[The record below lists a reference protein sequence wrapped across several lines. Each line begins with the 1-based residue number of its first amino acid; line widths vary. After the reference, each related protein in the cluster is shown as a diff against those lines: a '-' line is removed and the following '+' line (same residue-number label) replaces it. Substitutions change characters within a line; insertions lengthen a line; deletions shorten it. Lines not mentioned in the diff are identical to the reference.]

1 MFIFGYE
8 KFKENGDPLDNCID
22 YSFEGWRICDN
33 SNILLNMFQHMDWK
47 YLLKDDGGEFKKGM
61 SVRIKNIYD
70 LKDEKYF
77 FPISVKEF
85 SGALGKKRFSEKIY
99 KDNIFNHIPEK
110 VLEDVRSNKC
120 KIIID
125 FGYEGFGSER
135 QDTIL
140 FKPLLELLHK
150 ILKRFSL
157 PQENIIYMDA
167 NVILD
172 GKHMGLNLPTKVSYI
187 HYEYCAIDW
196 WRFTMMHPST
206 MYHGNEISD
215 GNKKRWLD
223 TKDKLRDKYFLSF
236 NRLPKE
242 QRIALV
248 LMLEKYNLL
257 DKGYVSFGNITEE
270 CKTDPY
276 TEWQVNLNWEYYNKE
291 LKPYEKTL
299 MKKLPLVIDRENLDE
314 LKYSFELFDI
324 SYYLNSYFQIVTE
337 NQFTDFE
344 DQLQF
349 SEKVW
354 KPITNFQPF
363 ILLGDHLQMST
374 LRDWGF
380 KTFEPYIDESY
391 DDCLNITD
399 RFRAVEKEILKLCM
413 MSPQEIHEWYWSMED
428 ILIHNYNHFY
438 ENFIKDQK
446 KELIRDISNV

>member
-99 KDNIFNHIPEK
+99 KDNIFNYIPER

-172 GKHMGLNLPTKVSYI
+172 GKHMGLNLPTKVNYI

-242 QRIALV
+242 QRIALA

-291 LKPYEKTL
+291 LKPYEKT
-299 MKKLPLVIDRENLDE
+299 
-314 LKYSFELFDI
+314 
-324 SYYLNSYFQIVTE
+324 
-337 NQFTDFE
+337 
-344 DQLQF
+344 
-349 SEKVW
+349 
-354 KPITNFQPF
+354 
-363 ILLGDHLQMST
+363 
-374 LRDWGF
+374 
-380 KTFEPYIDESY
+380 
-391 DDCLNITD
+391 
-399 RFRAVEKEILKLCM
+399 
-413 MSPQEIHEWYWSMED
+413 
-428 ILIHNYNHFY
+428 
-438 ENFIKDQK
+438 
-446 KELIRDISNV
+446 